1 MAEETKNPSR
11 NVPNAMT
18 GSMILV
24 RLPANHW
31 DRADLIDIRACI
43 YCKLQSICRDAEL
56 IIRPSFCFFYRSVQ
70 KMEPIYQITISP
82 LYVLSNTIGL
92 SDTQGFVLSRAIS
105 PKGAVAIIV
114 LLIFVLLLQ
123 VLAQL
128 QASSRFLFALARDN
142 ALPFSASIRKT
153 NANRVPVIAHWMAI
167 FICMPFAFL
176 LIGGL
181 RTLRGVL
188 AVTCSSL
195 AYTGYVSSW
204 NVV

>member
-1 MAEETKNPSR
+1 M
-11 NVPNAMT
+11 
-18 GSMILV
+18 
-24 RLPANHW
+24 
-31 DRADLIDIRACI
+31 
-43 YCKLQSICRDAEL
+43 L
-56 IIRPSFCFFYRSVQ
+56 IIRRSFCFSCPSVQ
-70 KMEPIYQITISP
+70 KTEPISQNIIFP
-82 LYVLSNTIGL
+82 LSVSLILPTD
-92 SDTQGFVLSRAIS
+92 DTDVQGFVLSRAIS

-153 NANRVPVIAHWMAI
+153 NAHRVPVIAHWMAI

-188 AVTCSSL
+188 AVTASSL
-195 AYTGYVSSW
+195 AYTGYVSRPSEYESLTDG
-204 NVV
+204 

>member
-1 MAEETKNPSR
+1 
-11 NVPNAMT
+11 
-18 GSMILV
+18 
-24 RLPANHW
+24 
-31 DRADLIDIRACI
+31 
-43 YCKLQSICRDAEL
+43 
-56 IIRPSFCFFYRSVQ
+56 
-70 KMEPIYQITISP
+70 
-82 LYVLSNTIGL
+82 
-92 SDTQGFVLSRAIS
+92 VLSRATS
-105 PKGAVAIIV
+105 PKAAVAIIV

-195 AYTGYVSSW
+195 AYTGYVSRFQAHGGMRLTSRDYAGHTLP
-204 NVV
+204 VVEEESATGRQD